1 MTRFTEKANAI
12 TPSRE
17 LQPDEYFNETD
28 HLIYCSKCNTPRQC
42 RHELQGKVL
51 IPSIR
56 CKCQQEIFEQEE
68 AQRKLHE
75 KQMEI
80 EHLKTSGLQD
90 KALYDYTFAR
100 DNGINPEIKL
110 AHNYVSNWEEMKAN
124 ASGLLIWGDV
134 GTGKSFFAGCIANA
148 LLEKGVPVL
157 MTNFSRILN
166 TLTGMHFEDRNQF
179 INSLNRYSL
188 LIIDDLG
195 IERNSDFALEQ
206 VFNVIDSRYRS
217 KKPLIITTNLTLSE
231 LNNAADIAH
240 KRIYDRILERCI
252 PVRINNRDIRQD
264 NATADKALG
273 RAHEPRR
280 GYHCLIYQVVSKCAL
295 REENLCVYIP
305 RSRIISSRFR
315 ESKSISLIWGTI
327 LSRIAPSWTNLCV
340 LASRS
345 FLRFLAS
352 ASSWRCFACKS
363 AFSSGVIIL
372 LSAISGTSFLCPYP
386 GGFGFKIL
394 CFGTMVLDN

>member
-1 MTRFTEKANAI
+1 MTTFTEKPTAI
-12 TPSRE
+12 TPNRE
-17 LQPDEYFNETD
+17 LQSDEYFNETD

-90 KALYDYTFAR
+90 KSLYDYTFAK
-100 DNGINPEIKL
+100 DNGSNPEMKL

-179 INSLNRYSL
+179 IHSLNRYSL

-217 KKPLIITTNLTLSE
+217 GKPLIVTTNLTLDDLRNPE
-231 LNNAADIAH
+231 DTAH
-240 KRIYDRILERCI
+240 SRIYDRLISMCV
-252 PVRINNRDIRQD
+252 PVRFTGDNFRQE
-264 NATADKALG
+264 AAQRKM
-273 RAHEPRR
+273 ESMKK
-280 GYHCLIYQVVSKCAL
+280 LI
-295 REENLCVYIP
+295 
-305 RSRIISSRFR
+305 
-315 ESKSISLIWGTI
+315 T
-327 LSRIAPSWTNLCV
+327 
-340 LASRS
+340 
-345 FLRFLAS
+345 
-352 ASSWRCFACKS
+352 
-363 AFSSGVIIL
+363 
-372 LSAISGTSFLCPYP
+372 
-386 GGFGFKIL
+386 
-394 CFGTMVLDN
+394 D

>member
-12 TPSRE
+12 TPNRE

-90 KALYDYTFAR
+90 KAVYDYTFAR

-179 INSLNRYSL
+179 INSLDRYSL

-195 IERNSDFALEQ
+195 TELANSFTVSQLFICLNERILRQRATIISTNLALEDIKSIYSERT
-206 VFNVIDSRYRS
+206 FSRISSHYTILR
-217 KKPLIITTNLTLSE
+217 LTG
-231 LNNAADIAH
+231 D
-240 KRIYDRILERCI
+240 
-252 PVRINNRDIRQD
+252 DIRIQKKLLNLGGTND
-264 NATADKALG
+264 AT
-273 RAHEPRR
+273 P
-280 GYHCLIYQVVSKCAL
+280 
-295 REENLCVYIP
+295 
-305 RSRIISSRFR
+305 
-315 ESKSISLIWGTI
+315 
-327 LSRIAPSWTNLCV
+327 
-340 LASRS
+340 
-345 FLRFLAS
+345 
-352 ASSWRCFACKS
+352 
-363 AFSSGVIIL
+363 
-372 LSAISGTSFLCPYP
+372 
-386 GGFGFKIL
+386 
-394 CFGTMVLDN
+394 

>member
-1 MTRFTEKANAI
+1 MTTFTEKPTAI
-12 TPSRE
+12 TPNRE
-17 LQPDEYFNETD
+17 LQSDEYFNETN

-90 KALYDYTFAR
+90 KSLYDYTFAK
-100 DNGINPEIKL
+100 DNGSNPEMKL

-179 INSLNRYSL
+179 IHSLNRYSL

-195 IERNSDFALEQ
+195 IERNSDFALMLQ
-206 VFNVIDSRYRS
+206 
-217 KKPLIITTNLTLSE
+217 KP
-231 LNNAADIAH
+231 A
-240 KRIYDRILERCI
+240 
-252 PVRINNRDIRQD
+252 
-264 NATADKALG
+264 G
-273 RAHEPRR
+273 
-280 GYHCLIYQVVSKCAL
+280 L
-295 REENLCVYIP
+295 RKP
-305 RSRIISSRFR
+305 
-315 ESKSISLIWGTI
+315 
-327 LSRIAPSWTNLCV
+327 APLH
-340 LASRS
+340 
-345 FLRFLAS
+345 
-352 ASSWRCFACKS
+352 
-363 AFSSGVIIL
+363 L
-372 LSAISGTSFLCPYP
+372 LSYCHIVLCA
-386 GGFGFKIL
+386 
-394 CFGTMVLDN
+394 

>member
-1 MTRFTEKANAI
+1 MENFKMFFCQRKSWKISGRQSLTGRIILNAYPVIWLLPESNIRTTQLPSSVGQDRIILLPGNEI
-12 TPSRE
+12 T
-17 LQPDEYFNETD
+17 
-28 HLIYCSKCNTPRQC
+28 
-42 RHELQGKVL
+42 VL

-148 LLEKGVPVL
+148 LLEKGVLVL

-252 PVRINNRDIRQD
+252 PVRINNRNIRQD
-264 NATADKALG
+264 NATA
-273 RAHEPRR
+273 
-280 GYHCLIYQVVSKCAL
+280 
-295 REENLCVYIP
+295 NL
-305 RSRIISSRFR
+305 
-315 ESKSISLIWGTI
+315 KQ
-327 LSRIAPSWTNLCV
+327 A
-340 LASRS
+340 
-345 FLRFLAS
+345 
-352 ASSWRCFACKS
+352 KK
-363 AFSSGVIIL
+363 IL
-372 LSAISGTSFLCPYP
+372 LNNHAP
-386 GGFGFKIL
+386 
-394 CFGTMVLDN
+394 NQN

>member
-1 MTRFTEKANAI
+1 MTRFTEKATAI
-12 TPSRE
+12 TPNRE
-17 LQPDEYFNETD
+17 IQPDEYFNETD

-68 AQRKLHE
+68 TQRKLHE

-179 INSLNRYSL
+179 IHSLNRYSL

-217 KKPLIITTNLTLSE
+217 GKPLIVTTNLTLTE
-231 LNNAADIAH
+231 LQNPQDTPHA
-240 KRIYDRILERCI
+240 RIYDRLLEMCA
-252 PVRINNRDIRQD
+252 PVCFS
-264 NATADKALG
+264 G
-273 RAHEPRR
+273 
-280 GYHCLIYQVVSKCAL
+280 
-295 REENLCVYIP
+295 ENF
-305 RSRIISSRFR
+305 RR
-315 ESKSISLIWGTI
+315 ESAQNKLNR
-327 LSRIAPSWTNLCV
+327 LKQLMN
-340 LASRS
+340 
-345 FLRFLAS
+345 
-352 ASSWRCFACKS
+352 
-363 AFSSGVIIL
+363 
-372 LSAISGTSFLCPYP
+372 
-386 GGFGFKIL
+386 
-394 CFGTMVLDN
+394 D